1 MKAIIS
7 SKFKTTM
14 FLLLSIIALALM
26 TIFNSCKKASEKTGE
41 KMIETVMGVDAD
53 VDMDDEK
60 IVIKTDKGTFTS
72 DATVRSWPKEISND
86 VPEFKDG
93 KIVNVSTQEVKEGKN
108 WTILFEE
115 VEDKAFNEYEAKL
128 KKNGFKVSSIT
139 MGGTN
144 AHITGEKDDLFVIVM
159 GGDGMASLSVGTNK

>member
-7 SKFKTTM
+7 SRLKTVM
-14 FLLLSIIALALM
+14 FLFLSIIALVLM

-41 KMIETVMGVDAD
+41 KMIETVIGNNAD

-60 IVIKTDKGTFTS
+60 IVIKTDEGTFTS
-72 DATVRSWPKEISND
+72 DATANSWPDAIPND

-93 KIVNVSTQEVKEGKN
+93 KIVNVSTQVVKEGKN
-108 WTILFEE
+108 WTLLFEE
-115 VEDKAFNEYEAKL
+115 VDNKALNEYETKL
-128 KKNGFKVSSIT
+128 KKSGFKVNSIT

-144 AHITGEKDDLFVIVM
+144 AHITGEKGDLFVIVM